1 LLERSCRTCDT
12 FFRSTE
18 QCPVDR
24 IADFQAFVAIVDK
37 GSLTAAAKQLG
48 RSLQSISRSLA
59 TLEGDLGVEL
69 IARTTRRS
77 AATEAGLAF
86 YRRVGA
92 ALSEIEA
99 AKLETSNRRSEPVGL
114 LRITCSTVFAPLYV
128 VPAVCA
134 FLESHPK
141 VDIDPRSIST
151 SICPTVT
158 SISSAKASISPF
170 GSASFPIRA
179 SKPGGWPISVALSS
193 RHRIISPSMG
203 DRRYQG
209 ILPGTNAL
217 SARRRAT
224 AMRGRSFSAA
234 GSRGREGRGA
244 VSLERGAGGQRG
256 GGPGAGHRQCALMA
270 GAGAGRSRRGRARL
284 DPVRAAAGARARRV
298 ASNQIVAGQDPIIP
312 QLSCRAPEGRAPLNS
327 KRCGSTRSSAR
338 VIATEPQRP
347 LDQ

>member
-1 LLERSCRTCDT
+1 
-12 FFRSTE
+12 
-18 QCPVDR
+18 VDR
-24 IADFQAFVAIVDK
+24 IEDFQAFVAIVDK

-141 VDIDPRSIST
+141 VDIDLDMSDGYVDLISQGFDLA
-151 SICPTVT
+151 IRIGELPD
-158 SISSAKASISPF
+158 SSLKARRLADLRRVVFAAPDYFAKHGRP
-170 GSASFPIRA
+170 
-179 SKPGGWPISVALSS
+179 KVPGDLAGHQCLV
-193 RHRIISPSMG
+193 R
-203 DRRYQG
+203 
-209 ILPGTNAL
+209 T
-217 SARRRAT
+217 SARDSDAWPFLVG
-224 AMRGRSFSAA
+224 GRLK
-234 GSRGREGRGA
+234 A
-244 VSLERGAGGQRG
+244 VKV
-256 GGPGAGHRQCALMA
+256 
-270 GAGAGRSRRGRARL
+270 AGRFRSSGALAVNEAAVQGLGIANAPLWQVRALVDRGVVELILTRFEPPRVPVHAVWPATRLLPAKTQLFLNYLAARL
-284 DPVRAAAGARARRV
+284 KAER
-298 ASNQIVAGQDPIIP
+298 
-312 QLSCRAPEGRAPLNS
+312 L
-327 KRCGSTRSSAR
+327 
-338 VIATEPQRP
+338 
-347 LDQ
+347 

>member
-1 LLERSCRTCDT
+1 MQHILPFNGRM
-12 FFRSTE
+12 
-18 QCPVDR
+18 PVDR
-24 IADFQAFVAIVDK
+24 IEDFQAFVAIVDK

-141 VDIDPRSIST
+141 VDIDLDMSDGYVDLISQGFDLA
-151 SICPTVT
+151 IRIGELPD
-158 SISSAKASISPF
+158 SSLKARRLADLRRVVFAAPDYFAKHGRP
-170 GSASFPIRA
+170 
-179 SKPGGWPISVALSS
+179 KVPGDLAGHQCLV
-193 RHRIISPSMG
+193 R
-203 DRRYQG
+203 
-209 ILPGTNAL
+209 T
-217 SARRRAT
+217 SARGTDAWPFLVG
-224 AMRGRSFSAA
+224 GRLKT
-234 GSRGREGRGA
+234 
-244 VSLERGAGGQRG
+244 VKV
-256 GGPGAGHRQCALMA
+256 
-270 GAGAGRSRRGRARL
+270 AGRFRSSGAL
-284 DPVRAAAGARARRV
+284 AVNEAAVQGLGIANAPLWQVRALVDRGVVELVLTRFEPPRV
-298 ASNQIVAGQDPIIP
+298 PVHAVWPATRLLPAKT
-312 QLSCRAPEGRAPLNS
+312 QLFLNYLA
-327 KRCGSTRSSAR
+327 TRLKAER
-338 VIATEPQRP
+338 
-347 LDQ
+347 L

>member
-1 LLERSCRTCDT
+1 MRHILPFNGRM
-12 FFRSTE
+12 
-18 QCPVDR
+18 PVDR
-24 IADFQAFVAIVDK
+24 IEDFQAFVAIVDK

-141 VDIDPRSIST
+141 VDIDLDMSDGYVDLISQGFDLA
-151 SICPTVT
+151 IRIGELPD
-158 SISSAKASISPF
+158 SSLKARRLADLRRVVFAAPDYFAKH
-170 GSASFPIRA
+170 GRL
-179 SKPGGWPISVALSS
+179 KVPGDLTGHQCLV
-193 RHRIISPSMG
+193 R
-203 DRRYQG
+203 
-209 ILPGTNAL
+209 T
-217 SARRRAT
+217 SARDSDAWSFLVGGRLKTVKVMGRFRSSGALAVNEAAVQGLGIVNAPLWQVRALVD
-224 AMRGRSFSAA
+224 RGVVELVLTRF
-234 GSRGREGRGA
+234 EPPLVPVHA
-244 VSLERGAGGQRG
+244 VWPATRLLPAKTQLFLNYL
-256 GGPGAGHRQCALMA
+256 A
-270 GAGAGRSRRGRARL
+270 ARL
-284 DPVRAAAGARARRV
+284 KAER
-298 ASNQIVAGQDPIIP
+298 
-312 QLSCRAPEGRAPLNS
+312 L
-327 KRCGSTRSSAR
+327 
-338 VIATEPQRP
+338 
-347 LDQ
+347 

>member
-1 LLERSCRTCDT
+1 
-12 FFRSTE
+12 
-18 QCPVDR
+18 VDR

-92 ALSEIEA
+92 ALSEIEV

-141 VDIDPRSIST
+141 VDIDLDMSDGYVDLISQGFDLA
-151 SICPTVT
+151 IRIGELPD
-158 SISSAKASISPF
+158 SSLKAKRLAD
-170 GSASFPIRA
+170 
-179 SKPGGWPISVALSS
+179 L
-193 RHRIISPSMG
+193 
-203 DRRYQG
+203 RRVVFAAPDYFAKHGRPKVPADLAGHQC
-209 ILPGTNAL
+209 LVRT
-217 SARRRAT
+217 SARDSDAWPFLVG
-224 AMRGRSFSAA
+224 GRLK
-234 GSRGREGRGA
+234 A
-244 VSLERGAGGQRG
+244 VKV
-256 GGPGAGHRQCALMA
+256 
-270 GAGAGRSRRGRARL
+270 AGRFRSSGALAVNEAAARGLGIANAPLWQVRALVDRGVVELVLTRFEPPRVPVHAVWPATRLLPAKTQLFLNYLAARL
-284 DPVRAAAGARARRV
+284 KAER
-298 ASNQIVAGQDPIIP
+298 
-312 QLSCRAPEGRAPLNS
+312 L
-327 KRCGSTRSSAR
+327 
-338 VIATEPQRP
+338 
-347 LDQ
+347 